1 MNVKFV
7 KWIDRENRIARLKI
21 TNLEI
26 PVNVEVLDD
35 MLANSLISD
44 KEYNV
49 IMWADD
55 GGKFNIY
62 KNIEEFEKANTS
74 MAAQSLI
81 PCGTFPAKPNQDFK
95 ESALAIINGIVSDV
109 KEGDTEDGR
118 HYWGI
123 EINTVEDF
131 PLERY
136 CFEPVELNNVV
147 SGTVWLTIE
156 DYDLYY

>member
-7 KWIDRENRIARLKI
+7 EWIDKENKIARLEI
-21 TNLEI
+21 TNLQI

-35 MLANSLISD
+35 KLVNSLSNS

-49 IMWADD
+49 IVWADN
-55 GGKFNIY
+55 GG
-62 KNIEEFEKANTS
+62 EFEVYKDIDEYENRKDSS
-74 MAAQSLI
+74 MAPQSLI
-81 PCGTFPAKPNQDFK
+81 PCGTFAAKENPDFK
-95 ESALAIINGIVSDV
+95 ESAFAIINGIVSDV
-109 KEGDTEDGR
+109 VEGDTEDGR

-123 EINTVEDF
+123 EIKTVEDF
-131 PLERY
+131 PMHRY

-156 DYDLYY
+156 SNE